1 MVEKKQIGVAQ
12 DLLNMEQICQF
23 VLCVFLC
30 VKYMTVVEGKK
41 SAPPACVCV
50 CREAE
55 LELGT
60 AVLLSA
66 SGLSEKEFEVEG
78 LRSPLR
84 PHPCSQISCLT
95 AHNCASLRLLE
106 SY

>member
-1 MVEKKQIGVAQ
+1 MCEIYDGGGG
-12 DLLNMEQICQF
+12 
-23 VLCVFLC
+23 
-30 VKYMTVVEGKK
+30 EGKRVLHL
-41 SAPPACVCV
+41 PVCVCV